1 MSSQRFHI
9 AHMSSPWNLPAGA
22 RVVGPT
28 AALGTEEPMAGT
40 PPSPMSILHIS
51 LEDFSTLASP
61 AFSNP
66 LASGNRSGFATPA
79 TPNIARLAERGV
91 LFRRAYCQA
100 PICNPS
106 RTSAMTGRR
115 PTATGVFTNADLYHA
130 RVPPNM
136 PSLPD
141 FLKAADP
148 TAVIACASGSKL
160 FHVACDHDPMGFD
173 LPIDTPEPQW
183 GNLSSAVRTA
193 AAFILQPP
201 SPWSADQHRA
211 RVALRRLVEFATP
224 PRRRFYL
231 GIGLVETHAF
241 NNHVCHLEVVR
252 GE

>member
-1 MSSQRFHI
+1 M
-9 AHMSSPWNLPAGA
+9 
-22 RVVGPT
+22 VGT
-28 AALGTEEPMAGT
+28 S
-40 PPSPMSILHIS
+40 PSPMSILHIS

-61 AFSNP
+61 AFSTP
-66 LASGNRSGFATPA
+66 LTSGNSSGFATPA
-79 TPNIARLAERGV
+79 TPNIARFAERGV

-130 RVPPNM
+130 RVPPKM

-173 LPIDTPEPQW
+173 LPIDMPELQW
-183 GNLSSAVRTA
+183 GDLSPAVRTA
-193 AAFILQPP
+193 AAFILRPP